1 MFWVVVVHL
10 LIDSRLR
17 HDNLKDA
24 YSNAAIQMK
33 HGSIR
38 VFLIQPCSSAAFNCN
53 QRGFLCGD
61 SDLVKVTVESSALK
75 EMSVPTPSS
84 AQKAWKGGRTNV
96 RPGMCG
102 AVLGNTPVHSTV
114 LPPRN
119 SLQLCYLQKE
129 RGEGVGLGWGQVGY
143 VSKGSERGE
152 LVVDTLRILCIHVW
166 SCPRINK
173 IYLKLNKSG
182 GC

>member
-61 SDLVKVTVESSALK
+61 SDLVKVQGTSDCWELSSKGDVCTNSFFSSESMERGQNECQTWDVWSSARK
-75 EMSVPTPSS
+75 YSCPQHSPPTQELTAIMLPT
-84 AQKAWKGGRTNV
+84 KRKRRGRGV
-96 RPGMCG
+96 RMRSGWICIQG
-102 AVLGNTPVHSTV
+102 EW
-114 LPPRN
+114 
-119 SLQLCYLQKE
+119 E
-129 RGEGVGLGWGQVGY
+129 RGISGGY
-143 VSKGSERGE
+143 VE
-152 LVVDTLRILCIHVW
+152 DTLYPCMKL
-166 SCPRINK
+166 SKNK
-173 IYLKLNKSG
+173 
-182 GC
+182 